1 MSVYITRTSS
11 LPVFLRNSNLWG
23 SIFSSRQKKWRNKQ
37 EQIKYLLEL
46 RASHVWGMAKP
57 SSDLVDE
64 DLKFIYTLAL
74 QILQRGDWTIPS
86 FLVEQ
91 KIFEYAKNNFEID
104 AEIPSEK
111 AISLE
116 YVNPIFAD
124 SDCEKLKNVFENRIF
139 RSENPKINFEKY
151 WQQLNRDFNGSEI
164 EKLFYD
170 DFLVKILGTSK
181 IHILSAQT
189 PLENLGLGT
198 EFKGQRVDFS
208 INDGKKIKIV
218 IEIDGKQ
225 HETLAQKY
233 LDEVRDFSLSSKG
246 WKVYRISTQDIREK
260 KYPQE
265 LVEHLNKINIRDYE
279 PRTKI
284 EKTLAWGSTVIARSQ
299 FLMLQA
305 LLNGNL
311 TLSGSVKVSCKHCET
326 WVQDIAVEDL
336 NNLLNHLFDI
346 YDFNYLSQILLDR
359 QDGDVLRI
367 DVDPLGNTYEF
378 DQHDNCY
385 WSRSVHH
392 VANESAFNA
401 NFNYK
406 GSSKPPLESIN
417 YFVQYFFR
425 KKSLRDGQ
433 YEIFS
438 KIFSK
443 QDVIGLLP
451 TGGGKSLIYQL
462 SGLLNVGV
470 SIYVAPLISLIQD
483 QYDRFNEIGIN
494 RVTQIT
500 SALDIKEK
508 KEEEERFIYGK
519 SKFILVSPER
529 FLIRSFRENLQYY
542 QFIFGQ
548 INQVIID
555 ECHCVSEWGH
565 EFRPAYLSV
574 SRIVKERTSRLD
586 SSAPLI
592 ALTGTASSVVLADVR
607 RELGLEDKNCLV
619 QAKSMGRPELTL
631 RCTLVKQDQK
641 LDYLQKEVSSY
652 LRKTQNKTDG
662 VLIFTDTVNG
672 RKGVCN
678 IASNLKTVLNED
690 IRCYTGKKPKKLN
703 PKDFP
708 WADEENWDD
717 IKRKNQEEFINSFDP
732 SYRVLVST
740 KAFGMGV
747 DKPSIRRVIHFS
759 TPSSPESYYQE
770 VGRAGR
776 DKQPSEGLILFSDEN
791 SEIVDKI
798 LSPDIN
804 ISTATQLYLDFDKK
818 NSWAPGD
825 FLGAFYFHK
834 KSFGTPESEVDKLMT
849 VMHHIRI
856 NLNTQISQV
865 LKWNLL
871 PSESDDDSGGTAVE
885 YALVRL
891 LHMGVLS
898 DYTKDYKSRCCFYEL
913 TQECIDI
920 NSDNVEL
927 QKYYSAKF
935 EKYRSKYQILKQ
947 KNPIDSLR
955 FDGLYEL
962 EKGVTS
968 IFVDYVYDQI
978 ERKRRQASRQM
989 LEMVRIGVKQPET
1002 FEKNLLLY
1010 LQTSE
1015 SFTSLLE
1022 ELVHKENIFE
1032 WVRIVEGNLMPDDI
1046 SELYGAVQRVLESYS
1061 THPGLLI
1068 LSAISRNLSIDK
1080 SALMRSTEEIRAA
1093 LNGIEEYGLE
1103 NIEDTMRY
1111 LRHITEQMCFTLFQS
1126 LDDIFAVWEYEQLK
1140 SPVEALVKQY
1150 PASKFA
1156 RNKLLVSYINSVVN
1170 DFGLEKL

>member
-1 MSVYITRTSS
+1 MSIHITRTSS

-23 SIFSSRQKKWRNKQ
+23 SIFSSRQKKWRHKQ

-46 RASHVWGMAKP
+46 RASHVWGGAKP
-57 SSDLVDE
+57 TSKLLNE
-64 DLKFIYTLAL
+64 ELEFIYTLAL

-86 FLVEQ
+86 FFVEQ
-91 KIFEYAKNNFEID
+91 KIFEYAKNTFEIS
-104 AEIPSEK
+104 AEIPTENS
-111 AISLE
+111 ISLE
-116 YVNPIFAD
+116 YINPIFSEKD
-124 SDCEKLKNVFENRIF
+124 SQNLKNVFENRLF
-139 RSENPKINFEKY
+139 KSENIDIDFEKY
-151 WQQLNRDFNGSEI
+151 WKQINKNYEGSEV

-170 DFLVKILGTSK
+170 DFLTKVLGESN

-189 PLENLGLGT
+189 QLEELGLGP
-198 EFKGQRVDFS
+198 EFKRQRVDFS
-208 INDGKKIKIV
+208 IYDGKSVKIV
-218 IEIDGKQ
+218 LEIDGKQ
-225 HETLAQKY
+225 HESLAQKY
-233 LDEVRDFSLSSKG
+233 LDEVRDSSLSSIG
-246 WKVYRISTQDIREK
+246 WTVYRISTQDVREK
-260 KYPQE
+260 RYPSE
-265 LVEHLNKINIRDYE
+265 LLAHLEKINILDYK
-279 PRTKI
+279 PRTME

-299 FLMLQA
+299 FLILQA

-311 TLSGSVKVSCKHCET
+311 TIEGAVDLICHHCES
-326 WVQDIAVEDL
+326 WVRTVAIEDL
-336 NNLLNHLFDI
+336 NNLLNHLFNI
-346 YDFNYLSQILLDR
+346 YNFNYLSAIRLAETNK
-359 QDGDVLRI
+359 GNITV

-378 DQHDNCY
+378 DEDDNSY

-392 VANESAFNA
+392 VANETSFNA
-401 NFNYK
+401 DFNYK
-406 GSSKPPLESIN
+406 GSRTPSLESIN

-483 QYDRFNEIGIN
+483 QYDRFNEIGIT
-494 RVTQIT
+494 RITQIT
-500 SALDIKEK
+500 SALKIEEK
-508 KEEEERFIYGK
+508 KEEEHKFIYGK
-519 SKFILVSPER
+519 AKFILVSPER

-542 QFIFGQ
+542 QFVFGQ

-574 SRIVKERTSRLD
+574 SRIVKERTSRLE

-631 RCTLVKQDQK
+631 KCSLIKQNQK
-641 LDYLQKEVSSY
+641 ISYLQKEVSSY
-652 LRKTQNKTDG
+652 LTTTQNKTDG

-672 RKGVCN
+672 KKGVYN
-678 IASNLKTVLNED
+678 IASYLNTVLDEE
-690 IRCYTGKKPKKLN
+690 IRCYAGKKPDNLN
-703 PKDFP
+703 SNEFP
-708 WADEENWDD
+708 WAAKGSWDD
-717 IKRKNQEEFINSFDP
+717 LKRKNQEEFINSFDP

-804 ISTATQLYLDFDKK
+804 ISTATQLYLDFVKK
-818 NSWAPGD
+818 NPWPPGD
-825 FLGAFYFHK
+825 FLGAFYFHTGA
-834 KSFGTPESEVDKLMT
+834 FGTPEDEVDKLMT

-856 NLNTQISQV
+856 NVNTHKSHV
-865 LKWNLL
+865 LRWNLF
-871 PSESDDDSGGTAVE
+871 PKDQEGKGVE

-898 DYTKDYKSRCCFYEL
+898 DYTKDYKARCCFYEL
-913 TQECIDI
+913 NETWMEI
-920 NSDNVEL
+920 NNNCAEL
-927 QKYYSAKF
+927 QRYYSEKF
-935 EKYRSKYQILKQ
+935 EKYRSKYQILRQ
-947 KNPIDSLR
+947 KNPIDSLITK
-955 FDGLYEL
+955 DLYEL
-962 EKGVTS
+962 EKAVTTS
-968 IFVDYVYDQI
+968 FVDYVYDQI

-989 LEMVRIGVKQPET
+989 LEMVRIGIKQPES

-1032 WVRIVEGNLMPDDI
+1032 WVRIVEANLMPDDI

-1068 LSAISRNLSIDK
+1068 LSAITRDLTIDK

-1093 LNGIEEYGLE
+1093 LNGIEEYGIE
-1103 NIEDTMRY
+1103 HIEDTMRY
-1111 LRHITEQMCFTLFQS
+1111 LKHITEQTSTKLFAS

-1140 SPVEALVKQY
+1140 SPIDVLVKQY
-1150 PASKFA
+1150 PNSKFA
-1156 RNKLLVSYINSVVN
+1156 KNKLLVKYINSVID